1 MEFKK
6 DPVTGYLVLPDNTI
20 ELTDIMDKL
29 IEMFQVTPL
38 GFADRQWIRLN
49 YTAAAEKYNQVTG
62 KKIML
67 LNINS
72 VIASMNYKAKKGDT
86 LK

>member
-6 DPVTGYLVLPDNTI
+6 DPVTGYLVLPDDTI

-29 IEMFQVTPL
+29 IEMFRVTPL

-62 KKIML
+62 RKVML

-72 VIASMNYKAKKGDT
+72 VIASMDYKAKKGDT

>member
-1 MEFKK
+1 MEFRK

-20 ELTDIMDKL
+20 DLTDIMDKL

-38 GFADRQWIRLN
+38 GFSDRQWIRLN

-62 KKIML
+62 RKIML

-72 VIASMNYKAKKGDT
+72 VIASMNYRAKKGDT
-86 LK
+86 LQ